1 MAQRGAPWQMSVL
14 HGICCVTGCLH
25 WNIRAQCPSSDDQL
39 VIAESARAVFELSFL
54 SSCLHSASLPSFVF
68 SPARRCPLLSPTTKI
83 SQHAKIKT
91 QAHERIHRCQS
102 WRCVTGSLT
111 EESQLGVTDSAFC
124 PLLSL
129 SCFVRTKWNDVNRG
143 GVMSSLLKTKTE
155 HKQNC
160 SSPSFP
166 RCLYIYKHALTF
178 KLKKKKLQI
187 WILLGTFYMCN
198 YNVIFVVVFILFTLR
213 NLGAHTGGCTCSD
226 QLYEKLVQVQAVR
239 VSDCENIFQ
248 SWADNVQKKKTT
260 KTWADV
266 CSSSASFLP
275 SVCHSFCFLVMHTSR
290 FIVIIISLSFIF
302 YGVFLWKYFF
312 EKWSSIFLN

>member
-1 MAQRGAPWQMSVL
+1 MVNLDHIFDTGYFIFLFFFCKLLFSSRAPFFLHFPLRDPSYKKQMVQRGAPWQMSVL
-14 HGICCVTGCLH
+14 RGICCVTGCLH

-39 VIAESARAVFELSFL
+39 VIAESAHAVFELSFL

-91 QAHERIHRCQS
+91 QAHERIHWCQS

-111 EESQLGVTDSAFC
+111 GESQLGVTDSAFC

-198 YNVIFVVVFILFTLR
+198 YNVKEGDLL
-213 NLGAHTGGCTCSD
+213 
-226 QLYEKLVQVQAVR
+226 Q
-239 VSDCENIFQ
+239 
-248 SWADNVQKKKTT
+248 
-260 KTWADV
+260 
-266 CSSSASFLP
+266 
-275 SVCHSFCFLVMHTSR
+275 
-290 FIVIIISLSFIF
+290 
-302 YGVFLWKYFF
+302 
-312 EKWSSIFLN
+312 